1 MQEQRDS
8 STPSDMRKYYAQMPG
23 TQVNIPKPKNN
34 TIGII
39 VSYVML
45 AAILAYVVYDTPA
58 EKEAE
63 VVVEKKAAPEKK
75 IIPKPVAAS
84 IVVSAPLWLNAPESI
99 DMEVVEDMRVKFKVA
114 NHNAYPVTGVKVEF
128 SFLDIEDARVGDT
141 LQMTLEGVIE
151 ANGEMSFD
159 DFTLGQY
166 PAETISIAAKVLA
179 VTAAQ

>member
-8 STPSDMRKYYAQMPG
+8 STHPDMRKYHA
-23 TQVNIPKPKNN
+23 QVNIPKPKNN

-128 SFLDIEDARVGDT
+128 SFLDIEDAKVGET
-141 LQMTLEGVIE
+141 LQMTLEDVIE
-151 ANGEMSFD
+151 ANGEISFD